1 MTSDGKSSFEPLAL
15 WAKINMI
22 WHWLNFQTKIIIQW
36 INMYGIWNFYFMMTS
51 MVNKGMKMITNK
63 SSNATLSLVEVVLM
77 SHCLMVSILKV
88 LSLQILP
95 EIKKNNTYSHCF
107 VYPCLVD
114 KKGPWSEDMSGGYIV
129 NTQGLVCRPQIVH
142 NHQCVVTVIQYLMI
156 KIKFV
161 NKCKIL
167 FQAM

>member
-1 MTSDGKSSFEPLAL
+1 
-15 WAKINMI
+15 
-22 WHWLNFQTKIIIQW
+22 
-36 INMYGIWNFYFMMTS
+36 MMTS

-77 SHCLMVSILKV
+77 SNCLMVSILKV
-88 LSLQILP
+88 LLLQILP
-95 EIKKNNTYSHCF
+95 EIKKITYSHGF

-129 NTQGLVCRPQIVH
+129 NTQGLVCRSQIVH
-142 NHQCVVTVIQYLMI
+142 NHQCVVTGIQYLMI